1 LTRGSI
7 FFARLFS
14 KRMDCRVKPGNDG
27 EELAQSRSPCR
38 RGFPSPRQSTC
49 SLPHGTRPTTD
60 ALCRCETSSING
72 GSYAFQVYSRCQ
84 RSRCDAGG
92 HGGMGAKHDE
102 RADTR
107 SHHAK
112 DTAGEE
118 HRTGS
123 IRIRARPPQAQIPL
137 AISISIHAEPSKDAI
152 DHRHALTRERVIH
165 YPASGAGSFA
175 GGSIWN
181 VAAVMQVIENAPTA
195 ATSVTRLSS
204 PIVFSAAA

>member
-1 LTRGSI
+1 
-7 FFARLFS
+7 
-14 KRMDCRVKPGNDG
+14 
-27 EELAQSRSPCR
+27 
-38 RGFPSPRQSTC
+38 
-49 SLPHGTRPTTD
+49 
-60 ALCRCETSSING
+60 
-72 GSYAFQVYSRCQ
+72 
-84 RSRCDAGG
+84 
-92 HGGMGAKHDE
+92 MGAKHDE
-102 RADTR
+102 REDTR

-152 DHRHALTRERVIH
+152 DHRYALTRERVIH

-195 ATSVTRLSS
+195 ETSVTRLSS
-204 PIVFSAAA
+204 PMVFSAAA